1 VIVVISVTKVQKK
14 SDICDKYH
22 NFACKKMK
30 KTLFTIICM
39 CSCVFV
45 SGQVLSVIG
54 DSYVANHRAPQS
66 ESWHAKWAEQNGYEY
81 QNVGR
86 NGGCV
91 AFDRTRDGF
100 GPSMMVRYRQLSPE
114 AAIVLI
120 IAGHN
125 DADKCG
131 DNRDSVAMF
140 GDSLTVLIDLIRQ
153 QCPKA
158 KVGYV
163 TPWAVDR
170 PGFKEIHA
178 AILRVCKKKK
188 VPVLDNFKKSCPIR
202 VLDDEFR
209 RKYFQAPNDKAHLN
223 AAGHDLYLPYAS
235 EWMKQF

>member
-1 VIVVISVTKVQKK
+1 
-14 SDICDKYH
+14 
-22 NFACKKMK
+22 MK
-30 KTLFTIICM
+30 KALFTVICI
-39 CSCVFV
+39 CSSVFV

-54 DSYVANHRAPQS
+54 DSYVANHRAPKS

-125 DADKCG
+125 DADKCR

-140 GDSLTVLIDLIRQ
+140 ADSLSVLVDLIRR

-163 TPWAVDR
+163 TPWAVNR
-170 PGFKEIHA
+170 PGFKEIHK
-178 AILRVCKKKK
+178 AILRVCREKK
-188 VPVLDNFKKSCPIR
+188 VPVLDNFRKDCPIR
-202 VLDDEFR
+202 VLDDDFR
-209 RKYFQAPNDKAHLN
+209 RRYFQAPNDKAHLN

-235 EWMKQF
+235 EWMKQL